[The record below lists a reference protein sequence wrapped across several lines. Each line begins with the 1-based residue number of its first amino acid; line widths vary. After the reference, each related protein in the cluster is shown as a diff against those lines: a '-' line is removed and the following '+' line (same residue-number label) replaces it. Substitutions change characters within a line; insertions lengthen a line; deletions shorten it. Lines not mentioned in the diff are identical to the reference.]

1 MVAPIVLFV
10 YNRPLHTKQVVNA
23 LKNNILASESELF
36 IFSDG
41 AKDDISA
48 VKVNEVRDFIST
60 ITGFKKVNLFFR
72 DKNFGLSDSIIDG
85 VTTIIELYGKA
96 IVLEDDLITSPNF
109 LLYMNKNLDLYE
121 SDNKVASIHAYVYP
135 IDGLNNTFFL
145 KGADCWGWGTWKR
158 SWDLFETNGKILQDQ
173 LKSFNL
179 EREVNFNNSYN
190 YTKMLE
196 DQIEGKNNSWAVRW
210 YISAFLNNMLTLYPG
225 KSYIQN
231 IGFDEYGTHFNSYT
245 DVYEV
250 ELNSTFN
257 ISKIEIEED
266 LYARKKFE
274 KYFRMIK
281 PNLIFRIKQ
290 RLLKLFK

>member
-1 MVAPIVLFV
+1 
-10 YNRPLHTKQVVNA
+10 
-23 LKNNILASESELF
+23 
-36 IFSDG
+36 
-41 AKDDISA
+41 
-48 VKVNEVRDFIST
+48 
-60 ITGFKKVNLFFR
+60 
-72 DKNFGLSDSIIDG
+72 
-85 VTTIIELYGKA
+85 
-96 IVLEDDLITSPNF
+96 
-109 LLYMNKNLDLYE
+109 MNKNLDLYE

-266 LYARKKFE
+266 LYARIKFE